1 MLAQSPEE
9 LEGRLNG
16 QRQVLALILAW
27 LRSRGE
33 GYDEL
38 LSLMQDLCTSDQ
50 QEDPGAV
57 PTAAFAIEG
66 ARITEIRQILE
77 EAESACTALKE
88 RAARQGR
95 SSPPP
100 ASI

>member
-1 MLAQSPEE
+1 MLVQSPEE

-16 QRQVLALILAW
+16 QRQVLALLLAW

-33 GYDEL
+33 GYNEL

-66 ARITEIRQILE
+66 ARVTEIRQILE
-77 EAESACTALKE
+77 EAESGVHGFEGTGSKT
-88 RAARQGR
+88 G
-95 SSPPP
+95 
-100 ASI
+100 

>member
-1 MLAQSPEE
+1 MLVQSPEE

-16 QRQVLALILAW
+16 QRQVLALLLAW

-33 GYDEL
+33 GYNEL

-66 ARITEIRQILE
+66 ARVTEIRQILE
-77 EAESACTALKE
+77 EAESGVHGFKGTGSKT
-88 RAARQGR
+88 G
-95 SSPPP
+95 
-100 ASI
+100 